1 MCSVAPFLLPGQ
13 ALGARPTMATTY
25 AAEAIPPAWAGYG
38 YYDDDVNADIDA
50 LLRGID
56 AVMCPPNT
64 GDLPKPYF
72 LAQSR
77 RGGDHG
83 ASFNG
88 MLRGIPSVR
97 VPSAGAMDAHDATP
111 TTPVTVLAAPRS
123 YGDDEHAAVTT
134 IKTTPPPPPPPKKTQ
149 QCGGEYDA
157 DIDATFRVM
166 ETDPAE
172 RPLEDYLSVTQ
183 GRGMIMSDRA
193 ELVAGMHRFSRH
205 YALAPGTLHR
215 AVSYVDRFLSAKKI
229 TGGDRQLRILGA
241 VAVFAAAKYEDR
253 TTCRRINADAVAM
266 YAGCTRHEVLDA
278 ERQLVAVLG
287 YRLSG
292 PTAHTF
298 VDHLMRHE
306 QEEGVAAVVR
316 ALAHHLADMAL
327 LDYRCVTF
335 LPSAV
340 AASAIMLA
348 TETVLG
354 CSTAPVEAGYEVDD
368 LRDCVEAIYD
378 MHENLLVWPG
388 CAQMMEDWE
397 LATRLPYSLPPPYM
411 LSGMSSPVETCAAAK
426 VVKGRI

>member
-1 MCSVAPFLLPGQ
+1 MICSVAPFLLPGL
-13 ALGARPTMATTY
+13 ACAAGVRPTMATTY
-25 AAEAIPPAWAGYG
+25 AAEAIPAAWAGYS
-38 YYDDDVNADIDA
+38 YYEDDGDNADINA

-111 TTPVTVLAAPRS
+111 TTPVAVLAAPRS

-134 IKTTPPPPPPPKKTQ
+134 IKTTPPPPPPKKTQ

-172 RPLEDYLSVTQ
+172 RPSEDYLSGTQ

-215 AVSYVDRFLSAKKI
+215 AVSYIDRFLSARKI
-229 TGGDRQLRILGA
+229 TTGGDCDCQLRLLGT

-298 VDHLMRHE
+298 VDHLMRHDE
-306 QEEGVAAVVR
+306 EEGVAAVVR
-316 ALAHHLADMAL
+316 ALAHHLAGMAL
-327 LDYRCVTF
+327 LDYRCVAF

-354 CSTAPVEAGYEVDD
+354 CSIAPVAGYEVDD
-368 LRDCVEAIYD
+368 LRECVEAIYD

-388 CAQMMEDWE
+388 CAGMMEDWE

-411 LSGMSSPVETCAAAK
+411 LSGMS
-426 VVKGRI
+426 